1 MMASRM
7 AKKKTKARPERG
19 RRGQME
25 KYHSSYTERVKMMIV
40 DLGAVNS
47 RGEIAWSR
55 IAKLLGVSV
64 ETLRRWRK
72 RSGPYYK
79 QDFAIAVTQAVEEF
93 DTDRI
98 KAGQIIQSQKHILH
112 RVFRELRVRGPQMP
126 SSDYNKALLIR
137 YADVVLKLSLN
148 MKMTIPEMRYRLE
161 RRVEELTKEELVIVR
176 KVSIEV
182 DPHPAAVKLVLMNL
196 GKKEERWTFTERHEV
211 ERDDALTRMLA
222 EIGEQPVRLPREEL
236 SDDVKN
242 DNERAVK
249 QEFKEPYWRLRAAI
263 NSKCLDCSN
272 WQATQIKDCSVP
284 NCPLYEYRPSESNL
298 ARQEGHTA
306 IATERTALEGAMT
319 SGAAI

>member
-1 MMASRM
+1 MASRM

-182 DPHPAAVKLVLMNL
+182 DPHLAAVKLVLMNL

>member
-1 MMASRM
+1 MASRM

>member
-1 MMASRM
+1 MASRM

-25 KYHSSYTERVKMMIV
+25 KYHSSYPERVKMMIV

-79 QDFAIAVTQAVEEF
+79 QDFAIAVMQAVEEF

-126 SSDYNKALLIR
+126 PNWFTKPYLIQ
-137 YADVVLKLSLN
+137 YADEVFDLELDP
-148 MKMTIPEMRYRLE
+148 KMTIKEMRCECELRI
-161 RRVEELTKEELVIVR
+161 EELTKEELVIVR

-182 DPHPAAVKLVLMNL
+182 DPNPAAVKLVLMNL
-196 GKKEERWTFTERHEV
+196 GKKEERWTFKERHEI
-211 ERDDALTRMLA
+211 DTSDPLSKLLA
-222 EIGEQPVRLPREEL
+222 EIGEQPVRLPSEEF
-236 SDDVKN
+236 SGNVKDD
-242 DNERAVK
+242 DGRAVSK
-249 QEFKEPYWRLRAAI
+249 NLKSRYWRLRAAI

-306 IATERTALEGAMT
+306 IATERTALEGVMT